1 MDNLGRLTG
10 PLLVF
15 GGVYSNLTALEALIT
30 LAKAHD
36 IPTSN
41 IICTGDVIAYCAEP
55 EASVQAIR
63 DWGIA
68 CIAGNVALQLVNN
81 ADDCG
86 CNFEDNTRCDLFSR
100 NWYPYAKQHLSP
112 ASLEWLGQLPL
123 HIRFEY
129 AEKRCV
135 VVHGSY
141 EETAEFIFKSTPW
154 KRKADQL
161 RQANADVIIAG
172 HCGLPFY
179 DVQGSQYWINPGV
192 IGMPANDGSPQ
203 VWYALLDEQDGVLTV
218 QHQAYHYDYE
228 RSAQLMEAA
237 QLPAA
242 YAHTLRTGIWD
253 NCDILPATET
263 QQQGSPLHFLAQAV
277 LPQPH

>member
-15 GGVYSNLTALEALIT
+15 GGVYSNLAALEALMT
-30 LAKAHD
+30 LAKSHD

-68 CIAGNVALQLVNN
+68 CIAGNVALQLVNG

-86 CNFEDNTRCDLFSR
+86 CNFEDNTRCDLFSKS
-100 NWYPYAKQHLSP
+100 WYPYAKQQLST

-129 AEKRCV
+129 AGKRCV

-154 KRKADQL
+154 KRKTDQL

-179 DVQGSQYWINPGV
+179 DVQDGQYWINAGV

-203 VWYALLDEQDGVLTV
+203 VWYALLDAQDGTLTV

-253 NCDILPATET
+253 NCDILPITET
-263 QQQGSPLHFLAQAV
+263 QQQGKPIHFLAQAV

>member
-15 GGVYSNLTALEALIT
+15 GGVYSNLAALEALME

-36 IPTSN
+36 IPASN
-41 IICTGDVIAYCAEP
+41 IICTGDVVAYCAEP
-55 EASVQAIR
+55 EATVQAIR
-63 DWGIA
+63 DWGIP

-100 NWYPYAKQHLSP
+100 NWYPYAKQQLST
-112 ASLEWLGQLPL
+112 ASLDWLEQLPL
-123 HIRFEY
+123 HLSFQY
-129 AEKRCV
+129 AGKRCV

-154 KRKADQL
+154 ERKAEQL
-161 RQANADVIIAG
+161 RQAQADVILAG

-179 DVQGSQYWINPGV
+179 DTYDGQYWINSGV
-192 IGMPANDGSPQ
+192 IGMPANDGSSQ
-203 VWYALLDEQDGVLTV
+203 VWYALLDDQDGQLSV
-218 QHQAYHYDYE
+218 QHQAYQYDHE
-228 RSAQLMEAA
+228 HTAQLMEAA
-237 QLPAA
+237 KLPAA

-263 QQQGSPLHFLAQAV
+263 QQQFKPLHFLAQAV
-277 LPQPH
+277 LPQSS